1 MSEKQGLNQGPP
13 SYEHAQGGYP
23 GGYQPV
29 QQSEKTPYGQPGQPP
44 YGQPGQ
50 PPYGQ
55 PGQPPYGQPG
65 QPPYGQ
71 PGQPPY
77 GQPGQPPYGQPPY
90 GQPGQPYA
98 TQQIVVSQ
106 PGQAGVI
113 VTQPRPPDY
122 MIPSV
127 LACLCCF
134 CPTGLCAIYYA
145 NRANTLAADGDMIEA
160 QRMSNSAR
168 NLMITSVVIGVAWII
183 LVIVLRLVVFATRTT
198 TYGYDY

>member
-1 MSEKQGLNQGPP
+1 MSEKQGPP
-13 SYEHAQGGYP
+13 SYDQLQGGYP
-23 GGYQPV
+23 QQQSYPAGYQPV
-29 QQSEKTPYGQPGQPP
+29 SGGQQYGQPQYGQPGQPP

-50 PPYGQ
+50 PM
-55 PGQPPYGQPG
+55 
-65 QPPYGQ
+65 
-71 PGQPPY
+71 
-77 GQPGQPPYGQPPY
+77 Y
-90 GQPGQPYA
+90 GQPGQPYT
-98 TQQIVVSQ
+98 TQQVIVSQ

-145 NRANTLAADGDMIEA
+145 SRANTLAAEGDMAEA
-160 QRMSNSAR
+160 TRMSNNAR

-183 LVIVLRLVVFATRTT
+183 LVIVLRLVVFATTT
-198 TYGYDY
+198 SYSYEY